1 MIGASVTRRED
12 ARVLL
17 GRTQFVDD
25 LERGELG
32 HVAFV
37 RSPLAHAAI
46 TDLRVPAAGSTEGL
60 IAVLTAADLA
70 GRARPFPVM
79 DPEGAEIADEPHPI
93 LAEGEVRY
101 AGQPVVAVIASS
113 RELAEDAAEEVSV
126 EYEPR
131 PATMSARES
140 DLILMRW
147 ARRTGDVE
155 EAFARAAHVVTGRYA
170 LPRLAAVPMETRGC
184 LAEYDATR
192 DELTVWA
199 SVQDTHRPLEQLAHI
214 LDRPKDRIRVIAPD
228 VGGAFGSK
236 GVIAPEVATVA
247 AAAIALGIPVKW
259 TEDRYENLLACYQ
272 GRGIEGDLELA
283 LDGEGRILGLRARL
297 WADLGGYLLTTTP
310 IPPHTAA
317 TLITGCYEIP
327 TADVVMSGTRTH
339 RPPTGPYRGAGRP
352 DATYIIEGLLDAGAR
367 TLGIDRIDLRRRNL
381 VRTFPHP
388 TATGLQYDSGDYDR
402 CLDLALELAG
412 PEARADLTSP
422 PQPGARAWGTGLA
435 LYVER
440 AGGGWESAAI
450 SLEAD
455 GSFMV
460 ATSANAHGQ
469 GHETT
474 FAQIAAERLQ
484 VELEAIAIHFGD
496 SATVPPG
503 VGTFGSRSVAMAGS
517 AIVVAA
523 NILIERAQAL
533 ASQLLGADAVL
544 TDGAFTGAG
553 RTLTWKELAQAAV
566 RPAPRPEG
574 IEDGPLHAEATFRSP
589 NVFSSGAYVA
599 TVTIDRGTGGLTIT
613 GLVAVDDSGTVI
625 NPLLVH
631 GQVVGGAVQALG
643 ECLTEE
649 VLFDSS
655 GQNTS
660 GSLLG
665 YSLLTAAEI
674 PPIVSG
680 EVHSPSPL
688 NPLGAKGAGEG
699 GAVGTLAAVA
709 SAVTDALGGIH
720 VDPPFTADKLWR
732 ALQQ

>member
-12 ARVLL
+12 VRVLR
-17 GRTQFVDD
+17 GQTQYVDD
-25 LERGELG
+25 LERAGLG

-37 RSPLAHAAI
+37 RSPFAHAAI
-46 TDLRVPAAGSTEGL
+46 TDVQVPAAGSTEGL
-60 IAVLTAADLA
+60 IGVLTAADLT
-70 GRARPFPVM
+70 GRTRPFPVM
-79 DPEGAEIADEPHPI
+79 TPEGAEVADEPHPI

-101 AGQPVVAVIASS
+101 VGQPVVALIARS
-113 RELAEDAAEEVSV
+113 RELAEDAAEEVRI
-126 EYEPR
+126 EYEPLSVSI
-131 PATMSARES
+131 SARES
-140 DLILMRW
+140 DLVLMRW
-147 ARRTGDVE
+147 AHRTGDVD
-155 EAFARAAHVVTGRYA
+155 EAFARARHVVTGRYA
-170 LPRLAAVPMETRGC
+170 LPRLAAVPMEPRGC
-184 LAEYDATR
+184 LAEYDPAG
-192 DELTVWA
+192 DDLTVWA
-199 SVQDTHRPLEQLAHI
+199 SVQDTHRPLNQLAHI

-236 GVIAPEVATVA
+236 GVIAPELATVA
-247 AAAIALGIPVKW
+247 AAAIALGVPVKW
-259 TEDRYENLLACYQ
+259 TEDRFENLVACYQ

-283 LDGEGRILGLRARL
+283 LDGDGRILGLRARL

-327 TADVVMSGTRTH
+327 AADVVMTGTRTH
-339 RPPTGPYRGAGRP
+339 RAPTGPYRGAGRP
-352 DATYIIEGLLDAGAR
+352 DATYMIEGLLDEGAR
-367 TLGIDRIDLRRRNL
+367 ALGIDRVQLRRRNL
-381 VRTFPHP
+381 IRSFPHL

-412 PEARADLTSP
+412 PQARADLTRP
-422 PQPGARAWGTGLA
+422 PGPGAQASGTGIA

-450 SLEAD
+450 TLEAD
-455 GSFMV
+455 GGFVV

-484 VELEAIAIHFGD
+484 VGLPAIAIQFGD
-496 SATVPPG
+496 SATVPAG
-503 VGTFGSRSVAMAGS
+503 LGTFGSRSVAMAGS

-523 NILIERAQAL
+523 DALIERAEAL
-533 ASQLLGADAVL
+533 SSHLLGVDATL
-544 TDGAFTGAG
+544 IDGAFTSAGA
-553 RTLTWKELAQAAV
+553 TLTWNELAQAAV
-566 RPAPRPEG
+566 RTGSRPEG
-574 IEDGPLHAEATFRSP
+574 IEVGALRAEATFRSP

-599 TVTIDRGTGGLTIT
+599 TVTIDPGTGALTVT
-613 GLVAVDDSGTVI
+613 GLVAVDDSGIVI

-631 GQVVGGAVQALG
+631 GQVLGGAVQALG

-649 VLFDSS
+649 VRFDSS

-660 GSLLG
+660 ASLLG

-699 GAVGTLAAVA
+699 GVVGTLAAVA

-720 VDPPFTADKLWR
+720 VDPPYTAEKLWR
-732 ALQQ
+732 AMRR